1 MKHDIILFDLDGTL
15 TDPGDGIT
23 NSVAYALRKLGQTP
37 PPRAELEPYIGPPL
51 IDSFMTLAGLDR
63 ERAELAVKYYREY
76 FADRGIFENTLYDS
90 IPEMLGQ
97 LRESGATVALA
108 TSKPEVFARR
118 ILEHFDIAKYF
129 DFVAG
134 SELDSRRNKKAEVI
148 LYALECMN
156 VTQKARVVMVGDRKH
171 DTLGAAEVGVFSVG
185 VTYGYGSH
193 AEFEANGAG
202 HIVDSVQQLTDY
214 LLA

>member
-193 AEFEANGAG
+193 AELEANGAG